1 LLFREE
7 AVRRENARKQN
18 EKSAVPP
25 SLFRT
30 DAERECWTTEQGIW
44 CADMLEQWIWGG
56 HWIEAKVSKT
66 STLLT
71 FNLDKGPSS
80 GMPEDKLG
88 PKIEGL
94 LLTGTQIVYNTTYR
108 GSLRYRCYEVPI
120 VKQGIQYILQALKN
134 VNLVDNEGL
143 RIIEN
148 DHCAMK
154 YHSKYSNCIR
164 QRYPRALLWKEID
177 TLKEYHDVM
186 LHSRQAPRVL
196 WRWYHYELMH
206 GDENKSAITKR
217 DELIEQLLRITKSAI
232 HLRFVWKHL
241 VRYRQELLEEFL
253 DSGEAYRGVFYVRP
267 LERFQSRAQ
276 REQDLLNDPLVKP
289 HFRSALQDIQR
300 KKRLNAEE
308 AKKPD

>member
-1 LLFREE
+1 HIAHVQFGQETF
-7 AVRRENARKQN
+7 Q
-18 EKSAVPP
+18 
-25 SLFRT
+25 
-30 DAERECWTTEQGIW
+30 WGI
-44 CADMLEQWIWGG
+44 
-56 HWIEAKVSKT
+56 
-66 STLLT
+66 
-71 FNLDKGPSS
+71 
-80 GMPEDKLG
+80 PEDKLG

-148 DHCAMK
+148 AHCCAMLLLEKLVRK
-154 YHSKYSNCIR
+154 YHSKYSNCTR

-217 DELIEQLLRITKSAI
+217 DELIEQLPRITKSAI
-232 HLRFVWKHL
+232 HLRF
-241 VRYRQELLEEFL
+241 
-253 DSGEAYRGVFYVRP
+253 
-267 LERFQSRAQ
+267 
-276 REQDLLNDPLVKP
+276 
-289 HFRSALQDIQR
+289 
-300 KKRLNAEE
+300 
-308 AKKPD
+308 